1 MEIIWLGHACFRLR
15 SQETV
20 VITDPFPNTIGLDFA
35 NRPASVVTV
44 SHTDTNHNN
53 SQEVAG
59 NPRIFSAPGEY
70 EYSGISVKGAMTP
83 LEDTNNREDRNV
95 AYTVT
100 IEGINICHLGSLTT
114 PLTTKLVDELGPVD
128 VLLVPVGG
136 HGLLELNL
144 IQQIMQ
150 DVDPKIVIPMQY
162 NIPGLKVDLDPV
174 DAFLALQSAEGT
186 QVQPR
191 LSVTTTNLPASLTL
205 SVLSPQSQI
214 A

>member
-35 NRPASVVTV
+35 NRPASVVTI
-44 SHTDTNHNN
+44 SHTNANHSN
-53 SQEVAG
+53 SQEVSG

-83 LEDTNNREDRNV
+83 LEDPNNREERNV

-100 IEGINICHLGSLTT
+100 IEGIHICHLGVLNT

-150 DVDPKIVIPMQY
+150 DLDPKIVIPMQY
-162 NIPGLKVDLDPV
+162 NIPGLTLELDPV
-174 DAFLALQSAEGT
+174 DAFLALQSSGGT
-186 QVQPR
+186 PVQPR
-191 LSVTTTNLPASLTL
+191 LSVTTTNLPASMTL
-205 SVLSPQSQI
+205 SVLNPQSQM